1 MAVSIFQ
8 HQPLKKVK
16 LKKVKIK
23 KFKIMKKIVFIFVI
37 FVLACVNELNAQVV
51 SFVEYGA
58 NSPIVNLTS
67 NDLNDTICV
76 GDGVIFSTPY
86 QGSTQYEFVVGA
98 TTVQGPAMSNSY
110 STSSLSAGNYNVIVI
125 ADNGACSLSDTLP
138 FVVLSLPTPTLSSDV
153 TEACVGAPVTFT
165 AGGGTYYNFR
175 VNGTSVQSGSSS
187 TYTYTS
193 YTATSVM
200 VDVIVGNAGGCTA
213 TSGEIEITIHPSPT
227 ITLVSDV
234 GTSACS
240 GSSVEF
246 TATGGNNYQF
256 RVDGLSA
263 YSLSDTWSVSTLT
276 NGQVVDV
283 VGTDLHGCSAIS
295 APIAMTVHPLPSI
308 TTISYSS
315 AYSVAT
321 AECVNYMVGVT
332 LQGLTGAGPYKVR
345 IYDEVGGN
353 PGTLFYTVPGF
364 VNGPNGTFTKPIYDV
379 GANAQ
384 FFQIEDQNGCV
395 NFPTPTP

>member
-1 MAVSIFQ
+1 M
-8 HQPLKKVK
+8 K

-23 KFKIMKKIVFIFVI
+23 KIKIMKKIVFIFVI

-58 NSPIVNLTS
+58 NSPTVNLTS

-86 QGSTQYEFVVGA
+86 EASTQYKFVVGT

-110 STSSLSAGNYNVIVI
+110 STSTLSDGSHKVFVI
-125 ADNGACSLSDTLP
+125 ADNGACSLSDSLL

-165 AGGGTYYNFR
+165 AGGGTTYNFR

-193 YTATSVM
+193 SVATSVM

-256 RVDGLSA
+256 RVDGTPAHSPSHPA
-263 YSLSDTWSVSTLT
+263 SSSGIWSVSTLT
-276 NGQVVDV
+276 TGQEVDV
-283 VGTDLHGCSAIS
+283 VVTDSHGCSATS
-295 APIAMTVHPLPSI
+295 LPITMTVHPLPSI

-321 AECVNYMVGVT
+321 AECVNYMVDVT
-332 LQGLTGAGPYKVR
+332 LNGLTGAGPYTVR

-353 PGTLFYTVPGF
+353 PGTLFYTVPDF
-364 VNGPNGTFTKPIYDV
+364 VYGSNGTFAKPIYDV
-379 GANAQ
+379 GPNTQ
-384 FFQIEDQNGCV
+384 FFQIEDQNGCF

>member
-1 MAVSIFQ
+1 
-8 HQPLKKVK
+8 
-16 LKKVKIK
+16 
-23 KFKIMKKIVFIFVI
+23 MKKIVFIFVI
-37 FVLACVNELNAQVV
+37 FVLACVNELNSQVV

-58 NSPIVNLTS
+58 NSPTVNLTS

-86 QGSTQYEFVVGA
+86 EASTQYKFVVGT

-110 STSSLSAGNYNVIVI
+110 STSSLSEGNHNVIVI

-165 AGGGTYYNFR
+165 AGGGTTYDFR

-193 YTATSVM
+193 STTTSVM

-213 TSGEIEITIHPSPT
+213 TSGEIGITIHPSPT

-256 RVDGLSA
+256 RVDGIPA

-295 APIAMTVHPLPSI
+295 TPIAMTVHPLPSI

-321 AECVNYMVGVT
+321 AECVNYMVNVT
-332 LQGLTGAGPYKVR
+332 LNGLTGAGPYTVR

-353 PGTLFYTVPGF
+353 PGTLFYTVPDF
-364 VNGPNGTFTKPIYDV
+364 VYGPNGTFAKPIYDV
-379 GANAQ
+379 GANTQ